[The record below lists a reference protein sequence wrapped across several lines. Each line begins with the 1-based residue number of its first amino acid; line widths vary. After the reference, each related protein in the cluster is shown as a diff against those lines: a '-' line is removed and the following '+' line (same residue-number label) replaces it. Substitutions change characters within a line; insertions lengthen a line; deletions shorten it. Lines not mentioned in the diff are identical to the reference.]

1 MKTLLIPVLIL
12 IILSGTTEAQS
23 LQDYSPSDFQIRITS
38 MEPLH
43 TNMRSGSPSP
53 LHLLISSN
61 SSMLNYRSEWNR
73 NTLFPAMSASFM
85 MSQSTGGDDLT
96 REERCLRTGRIL
108 GTLSGSSMGV
118 FALYLGIKGEDMEGP
133 FWKTLA
139 ISIPSMLIGGY
150 AGSRGTEWATRQIMK
165 SNPKVAESALKGIA
179 YGFVDGAITGV
190 ASMVPLLTLGYL
202 LDVINFNEEIGILQ
216 VIGMSALGGGV
227 FGGMIGAVA
236 GAVYGPYVSL
246 YMKY

>member
-1 MKTLLIPVLIL
+1 MKALLIPVLLL
-12 IILSGTTEAQS
+12 IILPGTTEAQS
-23 LQDYSPSDFQIRITS
+23 LQDYSPSDFQIRIAS
-38 MEPLH
+38 MESLQF
-43 TNMRSGSPSP
+43 NMRSGSLNP
-53 LHLLISSN
+53 LLLFNTSS
-61 SSMLNYRSEWNR
+61 SRMLNYRSEWNR
-73 NTLFPAMSASFM
+73 NALLPAISASIG
-85 MSQSTGGDDLT
+85 MSQSTSGDDLT
-96 REERCLRTGRIL
+96 REEKCLRTGRIL
-108 GTLSGSSMGV
+108 GALSGSSMGV

-202 LDVINFNEEIGILQ
+202 LDVISFNEEVGILQ
-216 VIGMSALGGGV
+216 VMGMSALGGGV

-246 YMKY
+246 HMKY